1 MPPVACNP
9 NGIDA
14 RQISI
19 LPILAFIFQGS
30 CGRIPIRWTTHPGGH
45 VVTHDDERRTAFVDL
60 ELAAVWRGRERGVVT
75 DDEIYQRL
83 DELERLLWRRVFG
96 RLRQVA
102 PGSRAYVGFP
112 TSPAGGPS
120 GF

>member
-1 MPPVACNP
+1 MWKNP
-9 NGIDA
+9 D
-14 RQISI
+14 
-19 LPILAFIFQGS
+19 PM
-30 CGRIPIRWTTHPGGH
+30 GRRTRGGH

-60 ELAAVWRGRERGVVT
+60 ELAAVWQGRERGVVT

-96 RLRQVA
+96 RLRRVA

-112 TSPAGGPS
+112 ASPAGGPV
-120 GF
+120 